1 MDTQRQILIF
11 GRLGKEPELKYTPKQ
26 IPVCNLD
33 IAEDVVGQEKP
44 NWHKVTVWGK
54 QAELCKVMLKKGST
68 VFVRGLINVKEFT
81 TKTGEIRK
89 YEEMKASSVGVV
101 MD

>member
-1 MDTQRQILIF
+1 MDNQRQILIF

-26 IPVCNLD
+26 TPVCNLD
-33 IAEDVVGQEKP
+33 VAEDVDGQEKP
-44 NWHKVTVWGK
+44 NWHKVIVWGK

-68 VFVRGLINVKEFT
+68 VFVRGHFNVKEFT
-81 TKTGEIRK
+81 TQNGEMRK

-101 MD
+101 MN